1 MQNFTRYPDA
11 NVNKILMKWEF
22 KCNLLCLLNLY
33 NRYWNQIHTKH
44 ENLFGISWYE
54 NRNKPENKCSS

>member
-11 NVNKILMKWEF
+11 NGNKFLIECAF

-33 NRYWNQIHTKH
+33 NRYWNQEHTKH
-44 ENLFGISWYE
+44 ENLFVISLVLE
-54 NRNKPENKCSS
+54 QKQARQ